1 MAFEIIN
8 PEGDPRF
15 LFLCDHASNA
25 LPEGYGTLGLGAEQ
39 LQRHIAWDVGAGDV
53 VRSLSQAFHAPA
65 VLGRYSRLLID
76 LNREPLDPTL
86 IMQISDGAVIPGN
99 ARIDKEERE
108 HRLHSYFEPY
118 HQAVT
123 AEIDRALEAGK
134 VPLLVSVHSFTE
146 SWKGVDRPWH
156 IGLLWDR
163 DGRAVEPL
171 EEILGRNDD
180 LVVGDNEP
188 YSGELRGDC
197 LYTHGSLRGLP
208 HVLIEIRQ
216 DLLRAE
222 ASKKAWALLLEDA
235 LRELLLHE
243 HIWKIE
249 HFGSHAHEDGS
260 D

>member
-25 LPEGYGTLGLGAEQ
+25 LPDRYGDLGLGADQ
-39 LQRHIAWDVGAGDV
+39 LQRHIAWDIGAGEV
-53 VRSLSQAFHAPA
+53 VRHLSEAFHAPA
-65 VLGRYSRLLID
+65 VLGIYSRLLID
-76 LNREPLDPTL
+76 LNREPVDPTL
-86 IMQISDGAVIPGN
+86 IMQISDGAIIPGN
-99 ARIDKEERE
+99 RVIDDEERE
-108 HRLHSYFEPY
+108 HRIKTYFEPY

-123 AEIDRALEAGK
+123 AEVDRALKAGK

-146 SWKGVDRPWH
+146 SWKGVKRPWH

-163 DGRAVEPL
+163 DGRAVKPL
-171 EEILGRNDD
+171 EEILGRNDN

-197 LYTHGSLRGLP
+197 LYTHGTKRGLP

-216 DLLRAE
+216 DLISDP
-222 ASKKAWALLLEDA
+222 ASTKAWAQLLEDA

-243 HIWKIE
+243 HIWTVE
-249 HFGSHAHEDGS
+249 HIGSHADT
-260 D
+260 